1 MIAYN
6 NYKRAVLESLD
17 ITAAAVM
24 IMMSLIEMVM
34 SCSTTTTTTTTT
46 DDDDDTDSC
55 LRRYI
60 FFATSIT
67 SLSNEESLQ
76 WQCYGKWQSGKYYV
90 VEEIR

>member
-34 SCSTTTTTTTTT
+34 SCSTMTT

-76 WQCYGKWQSGKYYV
+76 WQCNGKWRSGKYYV